1 MKIEENS
8 TIQSDSENF
17 TNEQLKRYE
26 IKIKSLQEK
35 SSLLKESIRENE
47 FINQNEQTLDQ
58 LFMKKIHRLV
68 EYYKNEL
75 DSMKEKLKTIHYK

>member
-58 LFMKKIHRLV
+58 LFMKKINRLV